1 MVAFMFPRLRL
12 RNKLCIFLVSL
23 TVVLAWMRLWNS
35 ELPDADLQVQRNM
48 FLLQMHL
55 KAFLSLQ
62 IVIDLGAHAKKIN
75 YSFVEASSYQGPVV
89 EGWPPGRCSS
99 KGTMFRSRH
108 LPDYVRPGQYNFPV
122 VPQGLKGDSPTR
134 IVAFVFSPPESAER
148 RCQILV
154 LPHFGM
160 LKNGLQFMC
169 VRQAIRETWA
179 RGYSP
184 SDNSSNSYVVFLLG
198 HDGHGKFNDK
208 VLNEAK

>member
-1 MVAFMFPRLRL
+1 MFIQFP
-12 RNKLCIFLVSL
+12 IFSL
-23 TVVLAWMRLWNS
+23 
-35 ELPDADLQVQRNM
+35 
-48 FLLQMHL
+48 L
-55 KAFLSLQ
+55 K
-62 IVIDLGAHAKKIN
+62 
-75 YSFVEASSYQGPVV
+75 Y
-89 EGWPPGRCSS
+89 
-99 KGTMFRSRH
+99 FRSRH
-108 LPDYVRPGQYNFPV
+108 LPDYVRPGQDNFPV
-122 VPQGLKGDSPTR
+122 VPQGLNGDSPTR

-169 VRQAIRETWA
+169 ARQAIRETWA

-184 SDNSSNSYVVFLLG
+184 SDNSSDSHVVFLLG